1 MRVLVTGSS
10 GLIGPETAR
19 CCCFGTM
26 SFPADALA
34 GDGMT
39 AACISRK
46 PPMPAFRNANWT
58 FNWRLALSLPHSV
71 EERLLKRI
79 SNPIN
84 A

>member
-10 GLIGPETAR
+10 GLIGPETV
-19 CCCFGTM
+19 CCFGTM
-26 SFPADALA
+26 GFPADALA

-58 FNWRLALSLPHSV
+58 CNRRLALSLPHNV
-71 EERLLKRI
+71 EERLLRRI